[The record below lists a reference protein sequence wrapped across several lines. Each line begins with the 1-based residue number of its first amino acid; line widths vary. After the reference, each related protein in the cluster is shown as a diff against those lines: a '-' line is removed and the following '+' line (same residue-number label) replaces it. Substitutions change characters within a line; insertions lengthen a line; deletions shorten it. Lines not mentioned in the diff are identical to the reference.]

1 MVGTAGI
8 MLGFSCRVMEEPSSF
23 ARPGSRG
30 RLSPH
35 EDREI
40 KWAGNQEAVT
50 FLGYRPIRS

>member
-1 MVGTAGI
+1 VGTAGT
-8 MLGFSCRVMEEPSSF
+8 MLAFQLPRDGETVELRSTGQP
-23 ARPGSRG
+23 G

-35 EDREI
+35 KDREI